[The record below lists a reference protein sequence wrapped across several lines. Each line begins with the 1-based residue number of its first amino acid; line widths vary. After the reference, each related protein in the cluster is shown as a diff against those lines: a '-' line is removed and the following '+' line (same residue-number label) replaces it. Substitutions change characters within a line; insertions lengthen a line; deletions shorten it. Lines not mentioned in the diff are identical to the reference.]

1 LRHLD
6 RCPKIEWPPANSFRQ
21 KAKMSSTVV
30 QSTEFDTSNIS
41 FSQVKILES
50 GGKQAYLN
58 YAGRSLTMQTASM
71 SVPYGMNVFDK
82 AGPAKYSVD
91 LSFRGYEDGSNKK
104 IKVFYD
110 AMTALDEYMIDQGV
124 KNSQQWFKSKLS
136 RDVVQA
142 FYTPIVRIAKDAN
155 GNPKPYPPTLKVSLK
170 KRNGSE
176 NFDVQA
182 YDDQKRPYEGV
193 PLEELLVKGAQ
204 ITVLVQCTGVWFA
217 GSKFGLSWKAV
228 QVRVDRL
235 PESIRGFAFADEED
249 APAPST
255 RRAAAPAPAPV
266 AVEDEENE
274 EQVDDD
280 EVFSAPAPAPAT
292 GVAKKSVLAAVTAP
306 APATASA
313 KTMDDEGEDVE
324 PVAVPKKAVVT
335 KKKVLSTTKK
345 A

>member
-1 LRHLD
+1 
-6 RCPKIEWPPANSFRQ
+6 
-21 KAKMSSTVV
+21 MSSTVV

-41 FSQVKILES
+41 FSQVKVLPS
-50 GGKQAYLN
+50 NAKQAYLN
-58 YAGRSLTMQTASM
+58 YDGHSLTMQTASM
-71 SVPYGMNVFDK
+71 AVPYGMNVFDK

-104 IKVFYD
+104 VKAFYD
-110 AMTALDEYMIDQGV
+110 AMIALDEYMIDQGV
-124 KNSQQWFKSKLS
+124 KNSQAWFKSKLS

-142 FYTPIVRIAKDAN
+142 FYTPIVRIPKDAN
-155 GNPKPYPPTLKVSLK
+155 GNPKPYPPTLKISLK
-170 KRNGSE
+170 KRNGSD

-193 PLEELLVKGAQ
+193 PLEDLLVKGAQ
-204 ITVLVQCTGVWFA
+204 ITALIQCTGVWFA

-235 PESIRGFAFADEED
+235 PESIRGFAFADEDED
-249 APAPST
+249 APAP

-266 AVEDEENE
+266 AEEED

-280 EVFSAPAPAPAT
+280 EVFSAPAPSAKTPA
-292 GVAKKSVLAAVTAP
+292 KSVLAAVTAP
-306 APATASA
+306 APAPAPAA

-324 PVAVPKKAVVT
+324 PVAVPKKTTMVT
-335 KKKVLSTTKK
+335 KKKVISTAKK

>member
-1 LRHLD
+1 LNGVS
-6 RCPKIEWPPANSFRQ
+6 AFFGSQ
-21 KAKMSSTVV
+21 KVKMSSTVV
-30 QSTEFDTSNIS
+30 QSTEFDTAQIS
-41 FSQVKILES
+41 FSQVKVLDS

-58 YAGRSLTMQTASM
+58 YGGRSLTMQTASM
-71 SVPYGMNVFDK
+71 AVPYGMNVFDK

-104 IKVFYD
+104 IKAFYD
-110 AMTALDEYMIDQGV
+110 AMTALDEFMIDQGV
-124 KNSQQWFKSKLS
+124 KNSQAWFKSKLS

-142 FYTPIVRIAKDAN
+142 FYTPVVRIAKDAN
-155 GNPKPYPPTLKVSLK
+155 GNPKPYPPTLKISLK
-170 KRNGSE
+170 KRNGSD

-193 PLEELLVKGAQ
+193 PLEDLLVKGAQ
-204 ITVLVQCTGVWFA
+204 ITALIQCTGVWFA

-249 APAPST
+249 APASST
-255 RRAAAPAPAPV
+255 RRQAPAPAPAQ
-266 AVEDEENE
+266 AVVEEADD

-280 EVFSAPAPAPAT
+280 EVFSAPVKTPA
-292 GVAKKSVLAAVTAP
+292 KSVLAAVTP
-306 APATASA
+306 APV
-313 KTMDDEGEDVE
+313 KTMDDEAEDVE

-335 KKKVLSTTKK
+335 KKKVVATAKK

>member
-1 LRHLD
+1 
-6 RCPKIEWPPANSFRQ
+6 
-21 KAKMSSTVV
+21 MSSTVV
-30 QSTEFDTSNIS
+30 QSSEFDTSNIS

-104 IKVFYD
+104 IKAFYD
-110 AMTALDEYMIDQGV
+110 AMTALDEFMIDQGV
-124 KNSQQWFKSKLS
+124 KNSQAWFKSKLS

-155 GNPKPYPPTLKVSLK
+155 GNPKPYPPTIKISLK

-193 PLEELLVKGAQ
+193 PLDDLLVKGAQ
-204 ITVLVQCTGVWFA
+204 VTVLVQCTGVWFA

-255 RRAAAPAPAPV
+255 RRAAAPAPTPAPA
-266 AVEDEENE
+266 AVEDEEE

-292 GVAKKSVLAAVTAP
+292 AVAKKSVLAAVTSP
-306 APATASA
+306 APAAATAPA

-335 KKKVLSTTKK
+335 KKKVISTAKK

>member
-1 LRHLD
+1 
-6 RCPKIEWPPANSFRQ
+6 
-21 KAKMSSTVV
+21 MSSTVV

-41 FSQVKILES
+41 FSQVKVLES

-71 SVPYGMNVFDK
+71 TVPYGMNVFDK

-91 LSFRGYEDGSNKK
+91 LSFRGFEDGSNKK

-124 KNSQQWFKSKLS
+124 KNSQSWFKSKLS

-170 KRNGSE
+170 KRNGSD
-176 NFDVQA
+176 NFDVQS

-193 PLEELLVKGAQ
+193 PLEDLLVKGAQ

-235 PESIRGFAFADEED
+235 PESIRGFAFADED
-249 APAPST
+249 DSAPAP
-255 RRAAAPAPAPV
+255 RRAAAPAPAPAV
-266 AVEDEENE
+266 ADEEE
-274 EQVDDD
+274 EENLEDDD
-280 EVFSAPAPAPAT
+280 VFSAPAPAPAT
-292 GVAKKSVLAAVTAP
+292 KTPVKSVLAAVTAP
-306 APATASA
+306 APAPTPAP

-335 KKKVLSTTKK
+335 KKKVISTAAKK

>member
-1 LRHLD
+1 
-6 RCPKIEWPPANSFRQ
+6 
-21 KAKMSSTVV
+21 MSSTVV
-30 QSTEFDTSNIS
+30 QSTEFDTAQIS
-41 FSQVKILES
+41 FSQVKILDS

-58 YAGRSLTMQTASM
+58 YGGRSLTMQTASM
-71 SVPYGMNVFDK
+71 AVPYGMNTFDK
-82 AGPAKYSVD
+82 AGPPKFSVD

-104 IKVFYD
+104 IKAFYD
-110 AMTALDEYMIDQGV
+110 AMTALDEFMIDQGV
-124 KNSQQWFKSKLS
+124 KNSQAWFKSKLS

-142 FYTPIVRIAKDAN
+142 FYTPIVRIPKDAN

-193 PLEELLVKGAQ
+193 PLEDLLVKGAQ
-204 ITVLVQCTGVWFA
+204 VTALIQCTGVWFA

-235 PESIRGFAFADEED
+235 PESIRGFAFAED
-249 APAPST
+249 DDVPSSAQPT
-255 RRAAAPAPAPV
+255 RRAPASAPAPAP
-266 AVEDEENE
+266 AVEEDEE
-274 EQVDDD
+274 EQVDDE
-280 EVFSAPAPAPAT
+280 EVFSAPAPAPAPA
-292 GVAKKSVLAAVTAP
+292 VAKKSVLAAVAP
-306 APATASA
+306 APAP
-313 KTMDDEGEDVE
+313 KTMDEEGEDVE

-335 KKKVLSTTKK
+335 KKKVISTAAKK